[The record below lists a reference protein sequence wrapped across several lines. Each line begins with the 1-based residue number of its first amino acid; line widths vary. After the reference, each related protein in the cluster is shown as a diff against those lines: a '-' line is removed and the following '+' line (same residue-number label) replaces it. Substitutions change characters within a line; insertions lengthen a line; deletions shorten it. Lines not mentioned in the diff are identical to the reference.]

1 MKSLFSDNRL
11 ANMLH
16 LFHNTQTMSVNNM
29 AAKLRVSDRTIRNDI
44 KQLNQT
50 LRLRADRGI
59 PGALH
64 AARF

>member
-29 AAKLRVSDRTIRNDI
+29 AAKLRVSDRTIRNV
-44 KQLNQT
+44 LTQT
-50 LRLRADRGI
+50 CSKRSCQNYPKRMNS
-59 PGALH
+59 
-64 AARF
+64 